1 MAMVHPRRF
10 RFGLKFRAAADGAA
24 LAALARRA
32 ETLGYSTILVSDHPT
47 HPQLAPLTAAAALA
61 CATTRLRIGSSVLA
75 NDFRHP
81 VVLAKEVATLD
92 VISGGR
98 VELGLGT
105 GWKKAEYEAMG
116 LAFDAA
122 SRRIERLREAV
133 AILRTFWSGQ
143 SGAVA
148 GKHYSIAGI
157 AGFPAPVQPRIPI
170 LIGGGGRK
178 VLSLA
183 AETADIVGVNPA
195 ARSGAHDLETDL
207 DSTADATD
215 EKLRWIAE
223 AAGARLETLELCMQ
237 VYADCVTASRAEGD
251 RVLAARYAF
260 PLEQARQVP
269 YAWVGSVDEIC
280 EGLEAKRA
288 RWGVSYWV
296 VPEHAMETMA
306 PVVER
311 MSGR

>member
-1 MAMVHPRRF
+1 MAHPRRF
-10 RFGLKFRAAADGAA
+10 RFGLKFRAAEDGAS
-24 LAALARRA
+24 LAALAQRA
-32 ETLGYSTILVSDHPT
+32 EALGYSTILVSDHPT

-61 CATTRLRIGSSVLA
+61 CATSRLRIGSSVLA

-92 VISGGR
+92 LISGGR
-98 VELGLGT
+98 VEIGIGT

-116 LAFDAA
+116 LVFDPA
-122 SRRIERLREAV
+122 SQRIERLREAIG
-133 AILRTFWSGQ
+133 ILRGFWSGKPD
-143 SGAVA
+143 AFA
-148 GKHYSIAGI
+148 GKHYSIGEI
-157 AGFPAPVQPRIPI
+157 SGFPTPVQKRLPI
-170 LIGGGGRK
+170 LIGGGGKK

-183 AETADIVGVNPA
+183 AETADIVGINPA

-223 AAGARLETLELCMQ
+223 AAGARMDALELGMQ
-237 VYADCVTASRAEGD
+237 VYADCLTESRAEGD
-251 RVLAARYAF
+251 RVLEARYAF
-260 PLEQARQVP
+260 PLEQARRVP
-269 YAWVGSVDEIC
+269 YAWVGSLDEIC
-280 EGLEAKRA
+280 AGLEEKRA

-311 MSGR
+311 MTGR

>member
-1 MAMVHPRRF
+1 MAHPRRF
-10 RFGLKFRAAADGAA
+10 RFGLKFRTASDGAS
-24 LAALARRA
+24 LAAMARRA
-32 ETLGYSTILVSDHPT
+32 EALGYSTILVSDHPT

-61 CATTRLRIGSSVLA
+61 CATTRLRVGSSVLA

-81 VVLAKEVATLD
+81 IVLAKEIATLD

-98 VELGLGT
+98 VELGIGT

-116 LAFDAA
+116 LAFDPA
-122 SRRIERLREAV
+122 SQRIERLREAI
-133 AILRTFWSGQ
+133 AILRGFWSGKLD
-143 SGAVA
+143 ARE
-148 GKHYSIAGI
+148 GKHYSLEAI
-157 AGFPAPVQPRIPI
+157 AGFPRTVQPRLPI
-170 LIGGGGRK
+170 LIGGGGKK

-183 AETADIVGVNPA
+183 AEVADIVGINPA

-207 DSTADATD
+207 DSTAGVTD

-223 AAGARLETLELCMQ
+223 AAGARMDELELCMQ
-237 VYADCVTASRAEGD
+237 VYADCVTGSRAEGD

-260 PLEQARQVP
+260 ALEEARQVP

-280 EGLEAKRA
+280 AGLEEKRA

-296 VPEHAMETMA
+296 VPEHAMESMG

>member
-1 MAMVHPRRF
+1 MAHPRRF
-10 RFGLKFRAAADGAA
+10 RFGLKFRAAGDGAS
-24 LAALARRA
+24 LAALAQRA
-32 ETLGYSTILVSDHPT
+32 EALGYSTILVSDHPT

-61 CATTRLRIGSSVLA
+61 CATSRLRVGSSVLA

-81 VVLAKEVATLD
+81 VVLAKEIATLD
-92 VISGGR
+92 LISGGR

-116 LAFDAA
+116 LAFDPA
-122 SRRIERLREAV
+122 SQRIERLREAIAV
-133 AILRTFWSGQ
+133 LRGFWSGKLDARE
-143 SGAVA
+143 GR
-148 GKHYSIAGI
+148 HYSIGEI
-157 AGFPAPVQPRIPI
+157 SGFPTPVQARIPI
-170 LIGGGGRK
+170 LIGGGGKK

-183 AETADIVGVNPA
+183 AESADIVGINPA

-207 DSTADATD
+207 DSTADVTD

-223 AAGARLETLELCMQ
+223 AAGARMDELELCMQ
-237 VYADCVTASRAEGD
+237 VYSDCLTESRAEGD
-251 RVLAARYAF
+251 RVLSARYAF

-280 EGLEAKRA
+280 AGLEEKRA

-296 VPEHAMETMA
+296 VPEHAMESMG
-306 PVVER
+306 PVVGR
-311 MSGR
+311 MTGR